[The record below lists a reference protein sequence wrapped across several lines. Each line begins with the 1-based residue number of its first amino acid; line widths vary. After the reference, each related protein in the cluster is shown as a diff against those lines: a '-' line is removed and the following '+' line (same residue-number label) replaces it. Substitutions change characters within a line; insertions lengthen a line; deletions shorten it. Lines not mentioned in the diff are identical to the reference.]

1 MRRYIQFTSK
11 TNPVSPEV
19 LEELSKIE
27 ELGDVISQGADRQ
40 GFYIIYYRCRV
51 PEKIE
56 EATQAMSQWGT
67 AIECTGEEIS
77 DQRLGLR

>member
-19 LEELSKIE
+19 LEELSKMA
-27 ELGDVISQGADRQ
+27 ELSAVISQGADRK
-40 GFYIIYYRCRV
+40 GSYIIYYRCLV
-51 PEKIE
+51 PERIAE
-56 EATQAMSQWGT
+56 VLEAMIQWGT
-67 AIECTGEEIS
+67 AIECTGEEVS